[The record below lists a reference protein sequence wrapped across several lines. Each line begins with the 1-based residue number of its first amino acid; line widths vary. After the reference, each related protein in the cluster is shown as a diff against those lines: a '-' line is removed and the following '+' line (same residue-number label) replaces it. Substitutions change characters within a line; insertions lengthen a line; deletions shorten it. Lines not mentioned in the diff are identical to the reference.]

1 MVRRMGQIVK
11 INKNINGLSYNWVLK
26 EVYSQLNKTG
36 IQMYTYFIT
45 LPSDTQEIEITQKAL
60 DKVNISRKQYQRGM
74 ENLRE
79 EHYIVDD
86 ITHDKCIFYYKPIT
100 KMF

>member
-1 MVRRMGQIVK
+1 MVKRMGQIVK

-45 LPSDTQEIEITQKAL
+45 LPNDTQEIELTYKNL
-60 DKVNISRKQYQRGM
+60 EKYNISKLQYQRGM
-74 ENLRE
+74 ANLTDA
-79 EHYIVDD
+79 HYLVYDSV
-86 ITHDKCIFYYKPIT
+86 KKKYNFYYKPIT

>member
-1 MVRRMGQIVK
+1 MGQIVK

-45 LPSDTQEIEITQKAL
+45 LPSNTQEIEITQKAL

-86 ITHDKCIFYYKPIT
+86 TTHDKCIFYYKPIT